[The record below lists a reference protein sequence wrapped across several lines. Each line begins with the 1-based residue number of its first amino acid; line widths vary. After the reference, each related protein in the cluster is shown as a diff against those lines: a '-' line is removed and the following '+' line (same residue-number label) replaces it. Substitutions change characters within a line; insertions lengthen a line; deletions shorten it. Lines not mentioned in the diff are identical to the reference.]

1 MLPSER
7 RTEDEELVYET
18 LDVPAGQPFIHVLF
32 DADDV
37 EIHYRAD
44 PDGDRYPV
52 EPVTAGVMGLDWG
65 AGVINWTPV
74 VPASH
79 DQRAA
84 VPMCSS
90 SERRAETSRIEAP

>member
-44 PDGDRYPV
+44 PAGDRYPV
-52 EPVTAGVMGLDWG
+52 EPVTAGVMGLDRE
-65 AGVINWTPV
+65 
-74 VPASH
+74 
-79 DQRAA
+79 RA
-84 VPMCSS
+84 
-90 SERRAETSRIEAP
+90 